1 MPKRLQKSHP
11 LRIFFF
17 SGLVSIAVLWTIG
30 ATNGTQALLLTL
42 VLSLVEITF
51 SFDNAIINARIL
63 SKMSLFWQQM
73 FLTVGILIAV
83 FGMRLIFPV
92 VLVMLTAGISGAN
105 VIDLVLHHP
114 AVYAEKLQHAHPY
127 ISAFGGM
134 FLLMLSLAFFFDTD
148 KTIHWIAK
156 IERPVSKRG
165 TWIVYTGISTI
176 LLAIIVALPS
186 NHYQKQ
192 TLMAGGIGI
201 ISYLLLHLFTKTTEP
216 SGVSNKQKTG
226 LAAFVSFCYLQV
238 LDASFSFDGVIGA
251 FAITQNVVI
260 IAAGLGIG
268 AVWVRSLTI
277 LMVRKGTLDSYK
289 YLEHGAHYTIG
300 MLAAI
305 FLAGLFVS
313 IPEAVT
319 GGAGLIIIGLSIGSS
334 IIEKRL
340 NG

>member
-17 SGLVSIAVLWTIG
+17 SGLVTIAVLWVIG
-30 ATNGTQALLLTL
+30 ATSGTQALVLTL

-63 SKMSLFWQQM
+63 SRMSMFWQQM
-73 FLTVGILIAV
+73 FLTVGILLAV
-83 FGMRLIFPV
+83 FGMRLVFPII
-92 VLVMLTAGISGAN
+92 LIMLTAGINAPV
-105 VIDLVLHHP
+105 VIDLALHHP
-114 AVYAEKLQHAHPY
+114 AEYAEKLHQAHPY

-148 KTIHWIAK
+148 KTIHWIK
-156 IERPVSKRG
+156 RIERPISKRG
-165 TWIVYTGISTI
+165 TWLVYTGLSAGI
-176 LLAIIVALPS
+176 LAIITALPF
-186 NHYQKQ
+186 NHYRME
-192 TLMAGGIGI
+192 TLTAGGLGI
-201 ISYLLLHLFTKTTEP
+201 VSYLLLHLFMKSTEP
-216 SGVSNKQKTG
+216 SGKSSAKKTG
-226 LAAFVSFCYLQV
+226 FAAFVSFCYLQV

-251 FAITQNVVI
+251 FAITQNVII

-277 LMVRKGTLDSYK
+277 LMVRRGTLDSYK

-300 MLAAI
+300 MLAGI

-319 GGAGLIIIGLSIGSS
+319 GAAGLVIIGLSIGSS
-334 IIEKRL
+334 VIEKRL